1 MSLATAM
8 RMLEVADLRDWSDLE
23 GVHARAATLARTI
36 AADRDALAGLFE
48 RVSEDAAL
56 WKQSE
61 SLSLDDKIVLYD
73 GLEGQGFRLRLH
85 LSTSQNREVPHDHR
99 FALTTL
105 ILSGGYLQRIYAIM
119 EERPV
124 TSILRWEEPGSCY
137 TLHQDTIHSN
147 IAKAGTALLIVRG
160 PTEKV
165 RATGLD
171 LSTGA
176 SYEKLGAADEPE
188 STARAHRM
196 TRDRFRQVR
205 RRLQELA
212 LL

>member
-1 MSLATAM
+1 MSLATTM
-8 RMLEVADLRDWSDLE
+8 RLLEEADLRDWSDLE
-23 GVHARAATLARTI
+23 RVHARAAALARTV
-36 AADRDALAGLFE
+36 AADRGALAGLFE
-48 RVSEDAAL
+48 RVPEDPAL

-61 SLSLDDKIVLYD
+61 CLSLDDKIVLYD
-73 GLEGQGFRLRLH
+73 GLGSQGFRLRLH
-85 LSTSQNREVPHDHR
+85 LSTSQNREIPHDHR

-105 ILSGGYLQRIYAIM
+105 ILSGGYLQRIYTTVKDH
-119 EERPV
+119 PV
-124 TSILRWEEPGSCY
+124 ASIVRWEEPGSCY
-137 TLHQDTIHSN
+137 TLHQDAVHSN

-160 PTEKV
+160 PTEKA

-176 SYEKLGAADEPE
+176 SYEKLGAADETE

-196 TRDRFRQVR
+196 TEERFGQIRQ
-205 RRLQELA
+205 RLRELA